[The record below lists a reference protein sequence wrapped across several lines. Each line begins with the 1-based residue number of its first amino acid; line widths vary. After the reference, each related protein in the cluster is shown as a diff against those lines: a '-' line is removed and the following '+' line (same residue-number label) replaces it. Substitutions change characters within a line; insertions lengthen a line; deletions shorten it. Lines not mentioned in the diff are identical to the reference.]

1 MLILL
6 CIWGLEVRVSL
17 LPSSKA
23 LETQQHLTVTRVCC
37 AHGML
42 LQSAAACFPHQHPNR
57 SWGLKFVIGKAA
69 FWTGGGCNK

>member
-6 CIWGLEVRVSL
+6 CIWGLEVKVAL

-23 LETQQHLTVTRVCC
+23 LETQQRLTVTRVCC

-42 LQSAAACFPHQHPNR
+42 L
-57 SWGLKFVIGKAA
+57 
-69 FWTGGGCNK
+69 